1 MTNRKRCFQGTSII
15 ETGLSDHHCLIVS
28 CLKSHFKK
36 LAPKKLIYRDK
47 KKFNEEAY
55 LDDLRGIDFVDVCSG
70 ENAYMKNCQ
79 NKFVKLLTS
88 MLLSKLN
95 FKVQ

>member
-15 ETGLSDHHCLIVS
+15 ETGLIDHHCLIVS
-28 CLKSHFKK
+28 CLKSHFQK
-36 LAPKKLIYRDK
+36 LPPKKLIYRDK

-70 ENAYMKNCQ
+70 ENAYEKLSEQ
-79 NKFVKLLTS
+79 VRKIIDKHAPLKTKF
-88 MLLSKLN
+88 
-95 FKVQ
+95 